1 VIVLPAIDL
10 KDGKAV
16 RLLRGE
22 MEKATVYSDSP
33 AEVARRWQD
42 AGATH
47 LHVVDLDG
55 AMQGE
60 PRNRK
65 AIDAILAAVRM
76 KVEVGGG
83 IRTEEA
89 VKGYLGQGLWRV
101 ILGTAACADP
111 KWASWTFARFPG
123 QVAAG
128 IDAREGLVA
137 VKGWV
142 ETTATRALDLAT
154 GLGHAGAAHI
164 VYTDISRDGALTG
177 PNFAQTAEIARAAQ
191 VPVVLSGGMKSQD
204 DVLRAAELEPDGVRG
219 VILGRSLYE
228 KTIDLAAAVRAV
240 QGEGDA
246 L

>member
-1 VIVLPAIDL
+1 MIVLPAIDL
-10 KDGKAV
+10 MGGKAV

-22 MEKATVYSDSP
+22 MALATVYSDAP
-33 AEVARRWQD
+33 AEVARSWQD

-60 PRNRK
+60 PKNRK
-65 AIDAILAAVRM
+65 AIDAILAAVSM
-76 KVEVGGG
+76 KVELGGG

-89 VKGYLGQGLWRV
+89 VKGYLDQGLWRV

-111 KWASWTFARFPG
+111 KWAVWTFARFPG
-123 QVAAG
+123 RVAAG

-142 ETTATRALDLAT
+142 ETTATRASDLAAQ
-154 GLGHAGAAHI
+154 LGHAGAGHI

-177 PNFAQTAEIARAAQ
+177 PNFTQTAEIARTAG
-191 VPVVLSGGMKSQD
+191 VPVVLSGGMKTQD
-204 DVLRAAELEPDGVRG
+204 DVLRAAELSKDGVRG

-240 QGEGDA
+240 QKEGDA